1 MPPNVRF
8 AELWRYLTGIMLND
22 SRLDKYFHL
31 LDTKIFWGY
40 KKVWDYVI
48 KHGRGNEPDLTD
60 ICFSCWITDTTALME
75 LAYEVFTWDPVRYLK
90 EAVARYNY
98 SDPTKLSMEFY
109 EETVKLLEE
118 IDNIR
123 EWEQEAQYT
132 LQSIASEMMDETYSE
147 TRKPIPTL
155 IKELD
160 SILWGW
166 VPVGWVTRITAY
178 SNTGK
183 SKFAYFIASNL
194 LKQWKKILFINLEV
208 PRDVVLQSILASY
221 SWEHLN
227 DIRKWQGTRDIWDY
241 LNEYID
247 LPLKIVDNK
256 RQWSE
261 IKKMAE
267 MNKPDVL
274 FIDFIQ
280 NIKVEWNNIY
290 EKMSELAVEI
300 QSLAI
305 DNNIAII
312 DISQMSNEWAKTYKI
327 GDMIPS
333 KWGGE
338 LVASADVWLVITSH
352 ESIANHLNLYI
363 AKNKFGE
370 KEKCIELRGNF
381 YLNQF
386 SVIDVTSHKANF
398 GKAKS
403 FKTV

>member
-1 MPPNVRF
+1 MPPIERVLRIQ
-8 AELWRYLTGIMLND
+8 RYLTGIMLSD
-22 SRLDKYFHL
+22 DRLEKYFRL
-31 LDTKIFWGY
+31 LDTNIFWKY
-40 KKVWDYVI
+40 KKAWDYVI
-48 KHGRGNEPDLTD
+48 KNGRWNEPDLAD
-60 ICFSCWITDTTALME
+60 ICYSCWITDTSALME
-75 LAYEVFTWDPVRYLK
+75 LAYEEFTWDPVKYLK
-90 EAVARYNY
+90 EIVARYNY
-98 SDPTKLSMEFY
+98 SDPNKLSMELY
-109 EETVKLLEE
+109 ESTVNLLEE
-118 IDNIR
+118 IESIR
-123 EWEQEAQYT
+123 QWEQDAKYT
-132 LQSIASEMMDETYSE
+132 LQSISSEMMDMSYSE
-147 TRKPIPTL
+147 SRKPIPTL
-155 IKELD
+155 LTELD
-160 SILWGW
+160 YILGWW

-183 SKFAYFIASNL
+183 SKFAYFLASNL
-194 LKQWKKILFINLEV
+194 LKQWKNILFINLEV

-241 LNEYID
+241 LNEYTD
-247 LPLKIVDNK
+247 LPLKIVDDK
-256 RQWSE
+256 RRWFD
-261 IKKMAE
+261 IKKIVE
-267 MNKPDVL
+267 TNKPDVL

-280 NIKVEWNNIY
+280 NIKIDWNNIY

-338 LVASADVWLVITSH
+338 LVASADVWLVLTSH
-352 ESIANHLNLYI
+352 EAISNHLNLYV

-370 KEKCIELRGNF
+370 KEKCLELRWNF

-386 SVIDVTSHKANF
+386 SVIEVTSNKTS
-398 GKAKS
+398 AKPK
-403 FKTV
+403 FKTI

>member
-1 MPPNVRF
+1 MPPNIRF
-8 AELWRYLTGIMLND
+8 AKLQRYLTGIMLND
-22 SRLDKYFHL
+22 NRLDKYFHL
-31 LDTKIFWGY
+31 VDTHMFWGY
-40 KKVWDYVI
+40 KKAWDYVI
-48 KHGRGNEPDLTD
+48 KNGRGNEPDLTD
-60 ICFSCWITDTTALME
+60 ICYSCWVTDTSELME
-75 LAYEVFTWDPVRYLK
+75 LAYELFTWDPVKYLK
-90 EAVARYNY
+90 EAVSRYNY

-109 EETVKLLEE
+109 EATVKLLEE

-183 SKFAYFIASNL
+183 SKFAYFLASNL

-241 LNEYID
+241 LNEYTD

-256 RQWSE
+256 RRWDE
-261 IKKMAE
+261 IKKMAQ

-280 NIKVEWNNIY
+280 NIKVDGNNIY

-338 LVASADVWLVITSH
+338 LVASADVGLVMTSH
-352 ESIANHLNLYI
+352 ESIANHLNLYV

-370 KEKCIELRGNF
+370 KEKCLELRGNF